1 MSTSLYLIPSLLGET
16 EVSRVLPNYNT
27 SIIQSIRLY
36 FVEELRTARRF
47 LRTAGFTASFDE
59 TELILINEH
68 TKSEELYEFG
78 KKLEKQT
85 AGLISEAGLPAVADP
100 GASLVK
106 IAHQKNIKVVPLVGP
121 SSIFLALMA
130 SGLDGQ
136 NFAFNGYL
144 PIDKTLRI
152 KAIQNLERKSKV
164 DNQTQIFMETPYR
177 NNSVVEDVL
186 QNCKGDTLFCIAT
199 NITTD
204 QEFIKTQTISDWK
217 KNKKDIHKQP
227 AIFLI
232 QAF

>member
-47 LRTAGFTASFDE
+47 LRTAGYTASFDE

-68 TKSEELYEFG
+68 TKSEELYELG

-130 SGLDGQ
+130 SGLNGQ

-177 NNSVVEDVL
+177 NNAVVEDVL